1 MRPESILPMLQWA
14 SLTISMP
21 LFYFAPCP
29 PPMRHSNQFSWPLAL
44 LVHLQ
49 QKTSSR
55 VRSMRKV
62 AAASTPLLLV
72 PTTRHLSKLWQERG
86 RITVLLPATTV
97 KRRGTS
103 APIVIKRSA
112 MRRRRRSQGRLP
124 VVTVQRLQT
133 PMYILQL
140 PYRKLSLIM
149 RVLVLPCIRHGVNV
163 G

>member
-1 MRPESILPMLQWA
+1 MRLELTLPTLLWA
-14 SLTISMP
+14 LLTISMP
-21 LFYFAPCP
+21 SYYSVPCP
-29 PPMRHSNQFSWPLAL
+29 PPMRHSNLFSWPLAL

-72 PTTRHLSKLWQERG
+72 PTTRHLSKLWQERR

-112 MRRRRRSQGRLP
+112 MRRRRRSQGRLL
-124 VVTVQRLQT
+124 VVTVPKLPT
-133 PMYILQL
+133 PMYIPL
-140 PYRKLSLIM
+140 P
-149 RVLVLPCIRHGVNV
+149 P
-163 G
+163 